1 MDIFSQ
7 NKFLIRTILFLVV
20 LNLGSITFFTIR
32 EMRPNRERDFPPSD
46 EKKKELSVILKKELN
61 LSDEQ
66 VAQFDKI
73 REQNASKKQELKQFI
88 NQDKDLLNQEMFN
101 KNSSDDQLLAL
112 ARKIGDNEYQIELSK
127 INQSKQLKALCTQQ
141 QLDKFDDLIQEI
153 RNYLQPINRLKKN

>member
-7 NKFLIRTILFLVV
+7 NKLLIRTILFLVV

-46 EKKKELSVILKKELN
+46 EKKKELSTILKKELN

-73 REQNASKKQELKQFI
+73 REQNASKKSELKQTI

-112 ARKIGDNEYQIELSK
+112 ARKIGDNEYRIELSK
-127 INQSKQLKALCTQQ
+127 INQSKQLKAVCNAQ
-141 QLDKFDDLIQEI
+141 QLDKFQDLMIEM
-153 RNYLQPINRLKKN
+153 RDYLRPNNQPKPN